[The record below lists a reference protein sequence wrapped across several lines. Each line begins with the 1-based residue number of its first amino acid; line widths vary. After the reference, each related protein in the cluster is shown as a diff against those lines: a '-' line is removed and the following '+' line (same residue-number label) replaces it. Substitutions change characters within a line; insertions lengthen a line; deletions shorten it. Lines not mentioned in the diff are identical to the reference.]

1 MSVLIGLQRP
11 VCEDEDEEQSAEE
24 EQKLIIDPCREHDGQ
39 HRSYFLNV
47 DGTAVVEGS
56 AIFKFLVSQRILRP
70 RPLAGTNS
78 APALKAALS
87 WLSVKNG
94 QLENTKTTDL
104 PRPLRFGCA
113 VAVSTPHSW
122 TVSARLLTFTA
133 IQFEQWIKNHILC
146 SCANMRKS
154 AQVHP
159 ARYGALF
166 TDAPAWSPYRKFVQ
180 GSNTFHTDDINP
192 HREARLQSNLI
203 PFNSLTTLCCRFHLP
218 PTFHLCVQIRRV
230 PQVQG
235 RVPAAWQLLGPV
247 PNLLVPGPTTRLTE
261 NNATQCPTRNAEN
274 IDPPLGKAQPPLTP
288 RHHCVY
294 VFFVTVPDHQ
304 TVQMLERLERTDQ
317 SVWDLLLIDIVNTH
331 ITA

>member
-1 MSVLIGLQRP
+1 MEVTMPFSSSRKRSGNLTNSCTDENQINGVPFRRSVCENQDDEQYVPDDEQSAEEEQKLIIAPKPPPVVVRETLNSCTHESQINGYAHAISAMSVLIGLQRP

-70 RPLAGTNS
+70 RPLAAPNS

-122 TVSARLLTFTA
+122 TVFSKTA
-133 IQFEQWIKNHILC
+133 NIH
-146 SCANMRKS
+146 R
-154 AQVHP
+154 
-159 ARYGALF
+159 
-166 TDAPAWSPYRKFVQ
+166 
-180 GSNTFHTDDINP
+180 HT
-192 HREARLQSNLI
+192 
-203 PFNSLTTLCCRFHLP
+203 
-218 PTFHLCVQIRRV
+218 V
-230 PQVQG
+230 
-235 RVPAAWQLLGPV
+235 
-247 PNLLVPGPTTRLTE
+247 
-261 NNATQCPTRNAEN
+261 
-274 IDPPLGKAQPPLTP
+274 
-288 RHHCVY
+288 
-294 VFFVTVPDHQ
+294 
-304 TVQMLERLERTDQ
+304 
-317 SVWDLLLIDIVNTH
+317 
-331 ITA
+331 